1 MSSLPQPARGWQA
14 RLALR
19 FEAGATRTLLTQRE
33 HSGPLLVQRP
43 FYPESELPLAGAP
56 TDAAFPIAPAQ
67 ARAPCH
73 VYLIHPPGGVASGDE
88 LSLEVETGAAA
99 HALLTTPA
107 AAKFY
112 RRGPAGRALVRQ
124 RLRVDGGVLE
134 WLPQENIFYPDAAVE
149 LATVVS
155 LAEGA
160 RFIGWEIG
168 CVGLPA
174 SALDLQQGMLRLRFE
189 LWCRQQP
196 LLLERLNIQHPVLA
210 ARWGLG
216 GHAAFGTALAY
227 PAGERELERARSAL
241 AHGGAGADADAD
253 AGPDCADLLL
263 ACTLVDGVLVCR
275 ATARRTDRL
284 RAAFVRWWR
293 AVRPGLLGREAV
305 APRIW
310 ST

>member
-1 MSSLPQPARGWQA
+1 M
-14 RLALR
+14 
-19 FEAGATRTLLTQRE
+19 E
-33 HSGPLLVQRP
+33 
-43 FYPESELPLAGAP
+43 
-56 TDAAFPIAPAQ
+56 I
-67 ARAPCH
+67 
-73 VYLIHPPGGVASGDE
+73 
-88 LSLEVETGAAA
+88 GAAA

-107 AAKFY
+107 AGKFY
-112 RRGPAGRALVRQ
+112 CCGPAGRALVQQ
-124 RLRVDGGVLE
+124 RLRVEGGVLE

-149 LATVVS
+149 LATVATV
-155 LAEGA
+155 AEGA

-174 SALDLQQGMLRLRFE
+174 NALDLQQGMLRLRFE
-189 LWCRQQP
+189 LWRRQQP
-196 LLLERLNIQHPVLA
+196 LLLERLNVRHQVLA

-227 PAGERELERARSAL
+227 PATECELQCARAAL
-241 AHGGAGADADAD
+241 AEADGAAGG
-253 AGPDCADLLL
+253 DCADLLL

-284 RAAFVRWWR
+284 RAAFVRWWQ

-310 ST
+310 AT

>member
-1 MSSLPQPARGWQA
+1 LTREPARGWQA
-14 RLALR
+14 RLSLR
-19 FEAGATRTLLTQRE
+19 FEAGPARTLLTRRE
-33 HSGPLLVQRP
+33 HVGPLLVQRP
-43 FYPESELPLAGAP
+43 FYPE
-56 TDAAFPIAPAQ
+56 PASVEPV
-67 ARAPCH
+67 RTVAPCH

-88 LSLEVETGAAA
+88 LLLDVEAGPGA

-112 RRGPAGRALVRQ
+112 RRGPAGRALVQQ
-124 RLRVDGGVLE
+124 RLSVDGGVLE

-149 LATVVS
+149 LATVAS

-174 SALDLQQGMLRLRFE
+174 SALDLHRGTLRLRFE
-189 LWCRQQP
+189 LWCRQRP
-196 LLLERLNIQHPVLA
+196 LLLERFNVGHEMLA

-216 GHAAFGTALAY
+216 GHAAFGTALAF
-227 PAGERELERARSAL
+227 PATERELQCARAAL
-241 AHGGAGADADAD
+241 AATDGTAGG
-253 AGPDCADLLL
+253 DCADLLL

-284 RAAFVRWWR
+284 RAAFMRWWQ
-293 AVRPGLLGREAV
+293 AVRPGLLGKEAV

>member
-1 MSSLPQPARGWQA
+1 MSSLPQPVRGWQA

-19 FEAGATRTLLTQRE
+19 FEAGGTRTTLTRRE
-33 HSGPLLVQRP
+33 HAGPLLVQRP
-43 FYPESELPLAGAP
+43 FYPEG
-56 TDAAFPIAPAQ
+56 
-67 ARAPCH
+67 APCH

-112 RRGPAGRALVRQ
+112 CCGPAGRALVQQ
-124 RLRVDGGVLE
+124 RLRVEGGVLE

-149 LATVVS
+149 LATVATV
-155 LAEGA
+155 AEGA

-174 SALDLQQGMLRLRFE
+174 NALDLQQGMLRLRFE
-189 LWCRQQP
+189 LWRRQQP
-196 LLLERLNIQHPVLA
+196 LLLDRLNVRHQVLA

-227 PAGERELERARSAL
+227 PATECELQCARAAL
-241 AHGGAGADADAD
+241 AEADGSAGG
-253 AGPDCADLLL
+253 DCADLLL

-284 RAAFVRWWR
+284 RAAFVRWWQ

>member
-1 MSSLPQPARGWQA
+1 L
-14 RLALR
+14 
-19 FEAGATRTLLTQRE
+19 TRRE
-33 HSGPLLVQRP
+33 HAGPLVVQRP
-43 FYPESELPLAGAP
+43 FYPE
-56 TDAAFPIAPAQ
+56 PICADPAQ
-67 ARAPCH
+67 TRAPCH

-88 LSLEVETGAAA
+88 LSLEVEAGAAA

-124 RLRVDGGVLE
+124 RLQLDGGTLE

-149 LATVVS
+149 LATVVDLS
-155 LAEGA
+155 GDA

-174 SALDLQQGMLRLRFE
+174 NALDLRQGMLRFRFE

-196 LLLERLNIQHPVLA
+196 LLLERLNLRHEVLA

-227 PAGERELERARSAL
+227 PATGRELQCARAAL
-241 AHGGAGADADAD
+241 AMAAGDSGG
-253 AGPDCADLLL
+253 DCAELLL

-284 RAAFVRWWR
+284 RAAFVRWWQ